1 MKSGSAPRQ
10 LGGLLATVAL
20 ACVMSGEAAVS
31 GDAAPTSTPLADTGG
46 ASNVTPT
53 SAELHG
59 RVNPHGRATSFS
71 FQYGT
76 TRQYG
81 GQTPLASAGAGT
93 TSVPVAQAV
102 VGLRPDTTY
111 HYRLVAVGAGTTT
124 GSDHTFKTPK
134 IPLSLTVR
142 PTRNPV
148 VYGNAFILAG
158 TLSGSNNAGSRLLLK
173 VNPFPYARGFATL
186 GASAFTSAT
195 GAFSF
200 FVPALAQNSE
210 LRVAT
215 AGKPSVS
222 SPVLVE
228 RVAVRVSLHV
238 RRAARRGYVRLY
250 GTVAPAEVGAGVAFQ
265 RLGGNH
271 RWVTES
277 GTVVRPATSTSSRYS
292 RTVRLRHP
300 VLYRAFVRIFDP
312 AHVSYHSGSVRI
324 R

>member
-1 MKSGSAPRQ
+1 MERGSATRK
-10 LGGLLATVAL
+10 LGCLLATGAL
-20 ACVMSGEAAVS
+20 ACVMSGEAAVR
-31 GDAAPTSTPLADTGG
+31 GEAAPTSAPLADTGG
-46 ASNVTPT
+46 TSNVTST
-53 SAELHG
+53 SAVVHG
-59 RVNPHGRATSFS
+59 RVNPHGTATSFS

-81 GQTPLASAGAGT
+81 GQTPLASAGGGT
-93 TSVPVAQAV
+93 TSVPVSQAV
-102 VGLRPDTTY
+102 VGLRPGTTY

-124 GSDHTFKTPK
+124 GGDHTFKTAK

-148 VYGNAFILAG
+148 VYGNALVLAG
-158 TLSGSNNAGSRLLLK
+158 TLSGSNSAGRRLLLK
-173 VNPFPYARGFATL
+173 VNPFPYVRGFATL
-186 GASAFTSAT
+186 GASAFTDAT

-200 FVPALAQNSE
+200 FVPALLQNSE
-210 LRVAT
+210 LRVTA

-222 SPVLVE
+222 SPVLAE

-265 RLGGNH
+265 RLGGSH

-277 GTVVRPATSTSSRYS
+277 GTVVKRATSRSSRFS
-292 RTVRLRHP
+292 RTVRLRHRG
-300 VLYRAFVRIFDP
+300 LYRAFVRISDP
-312 AHVSYHSGSVRI
+312 AHVSYHSGSVQI